1 MSIIKE
7 WIYRFRHNRG
17 FGVQSPA
24 AFYFVMHVLR
34 EYPHPYY
41 SYTQLNRMAHS
52 AGDYPAAHCRRL
64 FRISNY
70 VEPRNIITLSD
81 GKGSALAALSAGCNR
96 APRFTAS
103 GIEAM
108 KRHIDNITTIGL
120 LHIGKTQHFAQA
132 VKTALPHTY
141 SKSVII
147 VEGIHRNRTI
157 RKWWKSIVADPRVVI
172 SMDLYSAGILFFD
185 TKYKKQHYTFCF
197 K

>member
-1 MSIIKE
+1 MSFIKE

-41 SYTQLNRMAHS
+41 CYTQLNMMARS

-70 VEPRNIITLSD
+70 VEPRNIITLAD
-81 GKGSALAALSAGCNR
+81 RKGCALAALSAGCNR
-96 APRFTAS
+96 APRFAAS
-103 GIEAM
+103 GIEEM
-108 KRHIDNITTIGL
+108 KRHIGSITAIGL

-132 VKTALPHTY
+132 IETALQHVD

-147 VEGIHRNRTI
+147 VEGIHRDSTTS
-157 RKWWKSIVADPRVVI
+157 KCWKSIVADPRVVI